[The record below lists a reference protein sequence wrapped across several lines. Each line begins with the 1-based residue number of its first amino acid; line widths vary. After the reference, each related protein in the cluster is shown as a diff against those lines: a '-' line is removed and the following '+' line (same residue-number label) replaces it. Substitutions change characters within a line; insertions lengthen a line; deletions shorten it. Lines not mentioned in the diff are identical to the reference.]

1 LFGIERK
8 KKRTKTKA
16 PLQFQGG
23 DDSKDEVNPSF
34 CSFPTTTTT
43 TTKNINRT
51 VSYVMS
57 KMHFK
62 VEKSFKIRFL
72 KRYIGI

>member
-8 KKRTKTKA
+8 KKMKMKTKA

-34 CSFPTTTTT
+34 CSFPTTT

-72 KRYIGI
+72 KRYNGI